1 MFSAERRAT
10 PILARFTSVDGRT
23 VRYFDAGTGRP
34 GQPLVVLLTAA
45 ADTSLSWLPV
55 QSELMDRARVLTYD
69 RTGMG
74 GTEDGAPRTL
84 DGYVAE
90 LAGFLRSVAPRS
102 RFVLVGHSFGGLIA
116 RVYAK
121 RFPKK
126 VAGLVLLDVTPEVV
140 GGDRAAAGGFA
151 VSSAL
156 VGALRRLAPTGLLH
170 GLLQSALMPLYPEQ
184 RRLRAE
190 LDADAYEAWKRAV
203 ELEIR
208 GNAVEELRSVLPVAR
223 EAAAELGADEPLGD
237 LPVAVLTSN
246 AYGRRWRDLHDDI
259 AARYPGSTHEATG
272 TRSHNIHL
280 RHVPQVAQ
288 TVRAVLAASGRR
300 RRPPAAPRDSAT
312 RAAQGSPVSQTPP
325 VAPAD

>member
-23 VRYFDAGTGRP
+23 LRYFDAGTGRP
-34 GQPLVVLLTAA
+34 GQPLVVMLTAA

-55 QSELMDRARVLTYD
+55 QTELSDRARVLTYD

-74 GTEDGAPRTL
+74 GSEDGAPRTL
-84 DGYVAE
+84 DGYVTE

-126 VAGLVLLDVTPEVV
+126 VAGLVLLDVTPDGSDSTV
-140 GGDRAAAGGFA
+140 AGRFA
-151 VSSAL
+151 VTTAL
-156 VGALRRLAPTGLLH
+156 VRALRRLAPTGLLH
-170 GLLQSALMPLYPEQ
+170 GLLQSAMLPLYPEQ
-184 RRLRAE
+184 RRLRAQF
-190 LDADAYEAWKRAV
+190 DADAYEAWKRAV

-208 GNAVEELRSVLPVAR
+208 GNAVEELKAVLPVAR
-223 EAAAELGADEPLGD
+223 EAAVELGIGEPLGD
-237 LPVAVLTSN
+237 LPVAVLTSR
-246 AYGRRWRDLHDDI
+246 AFGRRWRDLHDDI
-259 AARYPGSTHEATG
+259 AARYPGATNETTG
-272 TRSHNIHL
+272 TRAHNIQL
-280 RHVPQVAQ
+280 RHVQQVAQ

-300 RRPPAAPRDSAT
+300 RRTPAARD
-312 RAAQGSPVSQTPP
+312 TPP
-325 VAPAD
+325 TAQ